1 VIRLRSGLERTLER
15 RWVGPLVL
23 VLFVVLLAFV
33 GLHVFGD
40 HFEDAAAATCG
51 GLLIVT
57 VLPLALPRRDT
68 SGFRLPPA
76 TSASLASAAPSAP
89 PNLIARSLPQIPLL
103 R

>member
-1 VIRLRSGLERTLER
+1 MIRLRSTLARALAR

-23 VLFVVLLAFV
+23 VLVIVLLAFV

-40 HFEDAAAATCG
+40 HFENAAAATCG

-57 VLPLALPRRDT
+57 VVPLALPRRDT
-68 SGFRLPPA
+68 SGPRI
-76 TSASLASAAPSAP
+76 SLASSVTAVPASPSAP
-89 PNLIARSLPQIPLL
+89 PDLVARSLPQIPLL

>member
-1 VIRLRSGLERTLER
+1 
-15 RWVGPLVL
+15 
-23 VLFVVLLAFV
+23 LFIVLLAFV

-57 VLPLALPRRDT
+57 VFPLAFSRRDAA
-68 SGFRLPPA
+68 GFRLLLA
-76 TSASLASAAPSAP
+76 TSASLAPAAPSAP